1 MKVYFNFKD
10 DLVFFVQILCKYK
23 HFRGK
28 QCKLLWSYRGPLTP
42 YKKSEKL
49 EKKKKKKKRKKSIL
63 GQILAIYLTI
73 TGKKNFL
80 TKPAYRNFD

>member
-49 EKKKKKKKRKKSIL
+49 EKKNKKKKKKKEHF
-63 GQILAIYLTI
+63 GANFGYLSNNYRQ
-73 TGKKNFL
+73 KKFSHKTCL
-80 TKPAYRNFD
+80 